1 MGPRPLRIRGVALG
15 PKPGNRQGA
24 GEWVGTVWAAYG
36 ENAHGQVRM
45 WRRPQT
51 GRDTHHV
58 LTTLSNVRPVAMT
71 ASLPPGLASDL
82 DVLAFAEAELAAG
95 CPVALITIVGLDGP
109 FSRPQGAQL
118 AVAGDKRFAGSISGG
133 CLEQALTEEAQLA
146 IREGTNRVLRYG
158 RGSPYLDVRLPCG
171 GGIDLHVDASPDLE
185 LLRKAVALGRA
196 RKTYSLAFDP
206 ASQRSSLRLIETDAE
221 AKQKE
226 FVRRFEPRLR
236 IVLAGRGWEIVAM
249 SQMAQTSNVELVVA
263 SQEPATLEFCK
274 PFANEVI
281 RLTTPTSS
289 PALPLD
295 AHTAVACLF
304 HEHEWEAP
312 LLLDA
317 LRSPAFYVGALGSRQ
332 THQRRVDTL
341 RALGSGAEDIAR
353 LKGPIGLF
361 PSQDP
366 RSLAVSALSE
376 IIKEWTL
383 RGAARW

>member
-1 MGPRPLRIRGVALG
+1 M
-15 PKPGNRQGA
+15 
-24 GEWVGTVWAAYG
+24 
-36 ENAHGQVRM
+36 
-45 WRRPQT
+45 T
-51 GRDTHHV
+51 G
-58 LTTLSNVRPVAMT
+58 L
-71 ASLPPGLASDL
+71 LPPGLANDL

-95 CPVALITIVGLDGP
+95 RPAALVTIVGLDGP
-109 FSRPQGAQL
+109 FSRPLGAQL

-171 GGIDLHVDASPDLE
+171 GGIDLHVDASPDLD

-206 ASQRSSLRLIETDAE
+206 SSPRSSLRLLDSDDA
-221 AKQKE
+221 KPRE
-226 FVRRFEPRLR
+226 FVRQFEPRLR

-263 SQEPATLEFCK
+263 SQEHATLDFCK
-274 PFANEVI
+274 PYANDLI
-281 RLTTPTSS
+281 RLTTPAAA

-295 AHTAVACLF
+295 PHTAVACLF

-332 THQRRVDTL
+332 THQRRVETL
-341 RALGSGAEDIAR
+341 LALGAGPDDIAR

-376 IIKEWTL
+376 IIKEWTS
-383 RGAARW
+383 RGGSRW

>member
-1 MGPRPLRIRGVALG
+1 M
-15 PKPGNRQGA
+15 
-24 GEWVGTVWAAYG
+24 
-36 ENAHGQVRM
+36 
-45 WRRPQT
+45 T
-51 GRDTHHV
+51 G
-58 LTTLSNVRPVAMT
+58 L
-71 ASLPPGLASDL
+71 LPPGLASDL
-82 DVLAFAEAELAAG
+82 DVLVFAEAELAAG
-95 CPVALITIVGLDGP
+95 RPAALVTITGLDGP
-109 FSRPQGAQL
+109 FSRPLGAQL

-146 IREGTNRVLRYG
+146 MREGTNRMLRYG
-158 RGSPYLDVRLPCG
+158 RGSPYIDVRLPCG

-206 ASQRSSLRLIETDAE
+206 SSQRSSLRLIGSE
-221 AKQKE
+221 AGATPKE

-249 SQMAQTSNVELVVA
+249 SQMAQTANVDLVVA
-263 SQEPATLEFCK
+263 SQEPATLDFCK
-274 PFANEVI
+274 PYANETI
-281 RLTTPTSS
+281 RLTTPIAAPS
-289 PALPLD
+289 LPFD
-295 AHTAVACLF
+295 EYTAVACLF

-332 THQRRVDTL
+332 THQRRIETL
-341 RALGSGAEDIAR
+341 QALGAGPDDLAR

-361 PSQDP
+361 ASHDP

-376 IIKEWTL
+376 IIKEWTS
-383 RGAARW
+383 RGGGRW